1 MSLPRYNETRK
12 PSGQTGLSRET
23 LHRDEQR
30 IREQSRSTSTS
41 QEDTMQEQTVAMPSL
56 DQLNLM
62 ILDLAEQAG
71 ANVEDAKRDERVVL
85 LAAATLQMCRLLQDF
100 TATTSAGME
109 KIAERELKNLNIQSQ
124 YAENVRASAVNIAR
138 EMHRQFAAEQKAAI
152 EDGCKML
159 EQKAQSIENNL
170 SLCAKQVKESAFS
183 ASETADRLRTINSI
197 GDLFYYAAPLFVLVD
212 LIFRV
217 IAVVKHLA

>member
-1 MSLPRYNETRK
+1 MSLPRFSDPRK
-12 PSGQTGLSRET
+12 PSGQTGFSRET

-124 YAENVRASAVNIAR
+124 YAESVRASAVNIAR

-183 ASETADRLRTINSI
+183 ASETAEYLRTVNSI
-197 GDLFYYAAPLFVLVD
+197 TDLLYFAAPIFVLID
-212 LIFRV
+212 LILRAVAV
-217 IAVVKHLA
+217 IGHFS

>member
-1 MSLPRYNETRK
+1 MSLPRFNDVRK
-12 PSGQTGLSRET
+12 PSERAGFSRET

-124 YAENVRASAVNIAR
+124 YAETVRASAVNIAR

-183 ASETADRLRTINSI
+183 ASETADYLRTVNSI
-197 GDLFYYAAPLFVLVD
+197 TDLLYFAAPIFVLID
-212 LIFRV
+212 LILRAVAV
-217 IAVVKHLA
+217 IGHFS

>member
-1 MSLPRYNETRK
+1 MSLPRFSDPRK
-12 PSGQTGLSRET
+12 PSGQTGFSRET

-100 TATTSAGME
+100 TATTNAGME

-124 YAENVRASAVNIAR
+124 YAESVRASAVNIAR
-138 EMHRQFAAEQKAAI
+138 EMHRQFAEEQKAAI
-152 EDGCKML
+152 QDGCKML

-183 ASETADRLRTINSI
+183 ASETADYLRTVNSI
-197 GDLFYYAAPLFVLVD
+197 TDLLYFAAPIFVLID
-212 LIFRV
+212 LILRAVAV
-217 IAVVKHLA
+217 IGHFS

>member
-1 MSLPRYNETRK
+1 MSLPRFSDPRK
-12 PSGQTGLSRET
+12 PSGQTGFSRET

-124 YAENVRASAVNIAR
+124 YAESVRASAVNIAR

-183 ASETADRLRTINSI
+183 ASETADYLRTVNSI
-197 GDLFYYAAPLFVLVD
+197 TDLLYFAAPILVLID
-212 LIFRV
+212 IILRV
-217 IAVVKHLA
+217 IALMGHFS

>member
-12 PSGQTGLSRET
+12 PSGQTGFSRET

-71 ANVEDAKRDERVVL
+71 ANVEEAKRDERVVL

-124 YAENVRASAVNIAR
+124 YAESVKASAVNIAR

-152 EDGCKML
+152 EDGCKKL
-159 EQKAQSIENNL
+159 EQKAQSIESGL
-170 SLCAKQVKESAFS
+170 SICAKEVKNSAFS
-183 ASETADRLRTINSI
+183 ASETADYLRTVNSI
-197 GDLFYYAAPLFVLVD
+197 TDLLYFAAPIFVLID
-212 LIFRV
+212 LILRAVAV
-217 IAVVKHLA
+217 IGHFS

>member
-1 MSLPRYNETRK
+1 
-12 PSGQTGLSRET
+12 
-23 LHRDEQR
+23 
-30 IREQSRSTSTS
+30 
-41 QEDTMQEQTVAMPSL
+41 MQEQTVAMPSL

-124 YAENVRASAVNIAR
+124 YAESVRASAVNIAR
-138 EMHRQFAAEQKAAI
+138 EMHRQFAEEQKAAI
-152 EDGCKML
+152 QDGCKIL
-159 EQKAQSIENNL
+159 EQKAQSIESYL
-170 SLCAKQVKESAFS
+170 SICSKEVKNSAFS
-183 ASETADRLRTINSI
+183 ASETAEYLRKVNSI
-197 GDLFYYAAPLFVLVD
+197 TDLLYFAAPILVLID
-212 LIFRV
+212 IILRV
-217 IAVVKHLA
+217 IALMGHIS

>member
-1 MSLPRYNETRK
+1 MSLPRFNDVRK
-12 PSGQTGLSRET
+12 PSGQTGFSRET
-23 LHRDEQR
+23 LLRDEQR

-71 ANVEDAKRDERVVL
+71 ANVEDAKRDERVIL

-124 YAENVRASAVNIAR
+124 YAESVRASAVNIAR

-152 EDGCKML
+152 QDGCKML

-170 SLCAKQVKESAFS
+170 SLCAKQVKKSAFS
-183 ASETADRLRTINSI
+183 ASETADYLRTVNSI
-197 GDLFYYAAPLFVLVD
+197 TDLLYFAAPILVLID
-212 LIFRV
+212 IILRV
-217 IAVVKHLA
+217 IALMGHIS

>member
-1 MSLPRYNETRK
+1 MSLPRFNDVRK
-12 PSGQTGLSRET
+12 PSGQTGFSRET
-23 LHRDEQR
+23 LLRDEQR

-71 ANVEDAKRDERVVL
+71 ANVEDAKRDERVIL

-124 YAENVRASAVNIAR
+124 YAESVRASAVNIAR
-138 EMHRQFAAEQKAAI
+138 EMHRQFAEEQKAAI
-152 EDGCKML
+152 QDGCKIL
-159 EQKAQSIENNL
+159 EQKAQSIESYL
-170 SLCAKQVKESAFS
+170 SICSKEVKNSAFS
-183 ASETADRLRTINSI
+183 ASETAEYLRKVNSI
-197 GDLFYYAAPLFVLVD
+197 TDLLYFAAPILVLID
-212 LIFRV
+212 IILRV
-217 IAVVKHLA
+217 IALMGHIS

>member
-1 MSLPRYNETRK
+1 MSLPRFSDPRK
-12 PSGQTGLSRET
+12 PSGQTGFSRET

-124 YAENVRASAVNIAR
+124 YAESVKASTVSIAR
-138 EMHRQFAAEQKAAI
+138 DIYYQFKDEQTRAFTEVRKYLSDTNDEMEKSIYACTAEVKKAT
-152 EDGCKML
+152 
-159 EQKAQSIENNL
+159 QSAMQ
-170 SLCAKQVKESAFS
+170 SAKRLQTVK
-183 ASETADRLRTINSI
+183 TI
-197 GDLFYYAAPLFVLVD
+197 GDLLYHAAPLLVLID
-212 LIFRV
+212 IILRV
-217 IAVVKHLA
+217 VALAAHIP

>member
-1 MSLPRYNETRK
+1 MSLPRFSDPRK
-12 PSGQTGLSRET
+12 PSGQTGFSREM

-124 YAENVRASAVNIAR
+124 YAESVRASAVNIAR

-183 ASETADRLRTINSI
+183 ASETAEYLRTVNSI
-197 GDLFYYAAPLFVLVD
+197 TDLLYFAAPIFVLID
-212 LIFRV
+212 LILRAVAV
-217 IAVVKHLA
+217 IGHFS

>member
-1 MSLPRYNETRK
+1 
-12 PSGQTGLSRET
+12 
-23 LHRDEQR
+23 
-30 IREQSRSTSTS
+30 
-41 QEDTMQEQTVAMPSL
+41 MQEQTVAMPSL

-71 ANVEDAKRDERVVL
+71 ANVEEAKRDERVVL

-100 TATTSAGME
+100 TATTSAGIE

-124 YAENVRASAVNIAR
+124 YAESVRASAVNIAR
-138 EMHRQFAAEQKAAI
+138 EMHRQFAEEQKAAI
-152 EDGCKML
+152 QDGCKML

-183 ASETADRLRTINSI
+183 ASETAEYLQTVNSI
-197 GDLFYYAAPLFVLVD
+197 TDLLYFAAPILVLID
-212 LIFRV
+212 IILRV
-217 IAVVKHLA
+217 IALMGHIS

>member
-12 PSGQTGLSRET
+12 PSGQTGFSRET

-100 TATTSAGME
+100 TATTSDGME
-109 KIAERELKNLNIQSQ
+109 KIADRELKNLNIQSQ
-124 YAENVRASAVNIAR
+124 YAESVRASAVNIAR
-138 EMHRQFAAEQKAAI
+138 EMHRQFAEEQKSAI
-152 EDGCKML
+152 QDGCKML
-159 EQKAQSIENNL
+159 EQKAQSIESSL
-170 SLCAKQVKESAFS
+170 STCAKEVKNAAFS
-183 ASETADRLRTINSI
+183 ACETADRLRTINSI

-217 IAVVKHLA
+217 IAVVKHFA